1 MANETELQVQEVEK
15 REVEESGAERTRSQR
30 AFVPYADIYETGDE
44 IVVVADMPGVSEET
58 VEITLEQDVL
68 TINGYVEP
76 TPPEGHSLAYA
87 EYDVGDFV
95 RSFRVSNEIDRDGIE
110 ATLKDGVLQLH
121 LPKAGPAK
129 TKKISVKTG

>member
-1 MANETELQVQEVEK
+1 MANETELQVQEAEK
-15 REVEESGAERTRSQR
+15 REVEASGAERTREQK

-44 IVVVADMPGVSEET
+44 IVVVSDMPGVSEET

-68 TINGYVEP
+68 TINGYVK
-76 TPPEGHSLAYA
+76 TAPPEGYSLAYA

-95 RSFRVSNEIDRDGIE
+95 RSFRVSNEIDRDGIQ
-110 ATLKDGVLQLH
+110 ATLKDGVLRLH

-129 TKKISVKTG
+129 TKKIAVKTS

>member
-15 REVEESGAERTRSQR
+15 REVEEGGAERTRSQK

-44 IVVVADMPGVSEET
+44 IVVVADMPGVSEES
-58 VEITLEQDVL
+58 VDITLEQDVL

-76 TPPEGHSLAYA
+76 ETPEDHSLAYA

-95 RSFRVSNEIDRDGIE
+95 RSFRISNEIDRDGIE
-110 ATLKDGVLQLH
+110 ATLKDGVLHLH

-129 TKKISVKTG
+129 AKKISVKTA

>member
-1 MANETELQVQEVEK
+1 MANETELQVQEAEK
-15 REVEESGAERTRSQR
+15 REVEASGAERTREQK

-68 TINGYVEP
+68 TINGYVK
-76 TPPEGHSLAYA
+76 TAPPEGYSLAYA

-95 RSFRVSNEIDRDGIE
+95 RSFRVSNEIDRDGIQ
-110 ATLKDGVLQLH
+110 ATLKDGVLRLH

-129 TKKISVKTG
+129 TKKIAVKTS